1 MNATTQRRRS
11 FSPRAKRVLAAVL
24 LLVLVLVPL
33 VAVGVGAW
41 FAHRHYDDA
50 ISKLTRQLKSQTAM
64 NATRPQLM
72 QAVEALRTKDT
83 NRFFLKAGTP
93 GLVAAEFQESLRSLI
108 EANGGRVN
116 QSQPMAS
123 KDADG
128 YRQIGVS
135 FNVSANNLNLQK
147 LLYAIEQKEPYVF
160 IDSLRVNSTGYGVR
174 PAGQPEPEHLL
185 QLDLVGYAPIVVEP
199 PLTPTAAAGKSGAP
213 STAPGQNAAK
223 TGAKP

>member
-11 FSPRAKRVLAAVL
+11 LSPRAKRVLAAVL
-24 LLVLVLVPL
+24 LLALVLIPL

-50 ISKLTRQLKSQTAM
+50 IAKLTRQLKSQTAM

-72 QAVEALRTKDT
+72 QAVETLRTKDT
-83 NRFFLKAGTP
+83 SRFFLKAGAP

-108 EANGGRVN
+108 EASGGRVN
-116 QSQPMAS
+116 QSQPMAA

-135 FNVSANNLNLQK
+135 FNVSANNGNLQK

-160 IDSLRVNSTGYGVR
+160 IESLRVNSTGYGVR

-199 PLTPTAAAGKSGAP
+199 PLTAAAGKGAP
-213 STAPGQNAAK
+213 STAPAQNAAK